1 MVPKIVRIYN
11 STVGQKILVAV
22 TGLFLC
28 GFLVVHVSGNA
39 LLFLNDGGKSFNAY
53 SEFMS
58 TNFFIRCL
66 EILLFTGFVFHILFG
81 FLTWLNN
88 RSARPERYVV
98 NHASETSS
106 FASRWMFF
114 NGSIVFFFLVVHLY
128 SFWVPARFGFV
139 KPSMYKLVSTA
150 FADSLYDAFYI
161 VALVSLAYHLR
172 QGFQSAFQTF
182 GVRPRL
188 LQPIGLAAVIFW
200 LVIPVVFAAMPLYFL
215 WNRYMGGS

>member
-1 MVPKIVRIYN
+1 MVRKIVTIYN

-28 GFLVVHVSGNA
+28 IFLVVHVSGNA
-39 LLFLNDGGKSFNAY
+39 LLFLNDGGQSFDAF
-53 SEFMS
+53 SELMAS
-58 TNFFIRCL
+58 NFFIRCL
-66 EILLFTGFVFHILFG
+66 EIILFAVFIFHILFG
-81 FLTWLNN
+81 FLTWLKN

-114 NGSIVFFFLVVHLY
+114 NGSVVFFFLVVHLY
-128 SFWVPARFGFV
+128 DFWIPARFDYT

-150 FADSLYDAFYI
+150 FADPFYDAFYVIAI
-161 VALVSLAYHLR
+161 VFLGYHLR

-182 GVRPRL
+182 GVRPRWL
-188 LQPIGLAAVIFW
+188 KPIVLVAVMFW
-200 LVIPVVFAAMPLYFL
+200 LVIPLVFAAMPLYFL
-215 WNRYMGGS
+215 WNRYIGGN